1 VIVSGPTRIWP
12 CSMNLTACTEPQ
24 RLAIGSTRGGTH
36 RADGLRH
43 ARGARDD
50 GEPAAAERR
59 DGELA
64 LDVAEL
70 RLRVEHAGVVELGEQ
85 RALGAGAVRV
95 RRGEQR
101 KPVRVLPELPAQLVI
116 STTL

>member
-1 VIVSGPTRIWP
+1 
-12 CSMNLTACTEPQ
+12 MALFNELD
-24 RLAIGSTRGGTH
+24 RLCITSASIYYERTGDRH

-70 RLRVEHAGVVELGEQ
+70 RLRVEHAGVVELGEEC
-85 RALGAGAVRV
+85 ALGAGAVRV
-95 RRGEQR
+95 CRGEQR
-101 KPVRVLPELPAQLVI
+101 KPVRVLPELP
-116 STTL
+116 T